1 MSGRRETPDGAG
13 VGRSYGELYVE
24 CAPAARG
31 LALSMVPPD
40 VADDIVAEA
49 FARVLAA
56 IRAGGGP
63 DHAFRPYLLAAVRNL
78 ANDWIA
84 ARRRVTVIGDLEE
97 EAGDR
102 SAPLISGFSGDAAT
116 EAEARA
122 EARLIVRAFSRLP
135 KRWRAVLWQ
144 LEVEGK
150 APAEV
155 APVFGL
161 SGNGV
166 SALAMRAREGLRQA
180 YLQEHIGTNIPAS
193 CRAYA
198 EDLGAGTRGRLSPR
212 RQAAMQV
219 HLGHCPAC
227 QDLFTELSELN
238 HKLGTI
244 LAPIALAGTSA
255 ALHGGRHAV
264 RAGLAAHWRAMRWH
278 PVTAATGA
286 AASVAVAGGMLF
298 AVNVTPLPAA
308 PSHVTVRAADPAA
321 NSGSPAGHHAGDRR
335 GGGAGGGGGG
345 AGGILTGSGTPV
357 GGVSVA
363 AAGPLPGPAS
373 LTGPASMIGTAPLTG
388 AGPLADTVGDT
399 VSGLSG
405 TAGSAVTGLAGTAGA
420 TVTGLAGTAAAA
432 VTGVTSNAL
441 STVSGVTGTVSG
453 VTVAMPSTISGVTG
467 TVGST
472 VAGTASTATATVAG
486 LASTADS
493 TVAGVAST
501 AGTTVT
507 GVADTANST
516 VTAVASTASTTAT
529 DLAST
534 GAGAVTGTTSTVT
547 EAADTTTAATTGT
560 VNSAAGAATD
570 AVADVASAASSPAST
585 ASSPAGSGASI
596 AGTAAAEAASTAAST
611 ATSAGSTVTGA
622 VSGAATTVG
631 STVSAG
637 GTTAAST
644 GGAVTAAVTGVVGGA
659 LG

>member
-13 VGRSYGELYVE
+13 IGRSYGELYVE
-24 CAPAARG
+24 YAPAARG

-84 ARRRVTVIGDLEE
+84 ARRRVTVIGGLDE

-193 CRAYA
+193 CQAYA
-198 EDLGAGTRGRLSPR
+198 ENLGAGARGRLSPR
-212 RQAAMQV
+212 RQAAMQD

-238 HKLGTI
+238 RKLGTI

-255 ALHGGRHAV
+255 ALHGGRHV
-264 RAGLAAHWRAMRWH
+264 LRAGLAAHWRAMRWH

-308 PSHVTVRAADPAA
+308 PSHVTVRAADPAT

-335 GGGAGGGGGG
+335 GGGGGGSGAGGGG
-345 AGGILTGSGTPV
+345 AGGTLTGFGTPV
-357 GGVSVA
+357 GGASVA
-363 AAGPLPGPAS
+363 ATGPLPGPAS
-373 LTGPASMIGTAPLTG
+373 LTGPASMIGTTPLTG
-388 AGPLADTVGDT
+388 AGPLADTVGDA
-399 VSGLSG
+399 VSGLTG

-420 TVTGLAGTAAAA
+420 TVTGLTGTVDSTVTGLTGTVNGTVGSLAGTAAAA
-432 VTGVTSNAL
+432 VTGATSSAL
-441 STVSGVTGTVSG
+441 AAVSGVTGTVAG
-453 VTVAMPSTISGVTG
+453 VTGTTTATISGVTG
-467 TVGST
+467 TVGGT

-486 LASTADS
+486 
-493 TVAGVAST
+493 
-501 AGTTVT
+501 
-507 GVADTANST
+507 
-516 VTAVASTASTTAT
+516 VASTASSTVSSVTSA
-529 DLAST
+529 AST
-534 GAGAVTGTTSTVT
+534 VAGTANTAAAATTSTV
-547 EAADTTTAATTGT
+547 GS
-560 VNSAAGAATD
+560 VAGAAAD
-570 AVADVASAASSPAST
+570 AVTSVASTAAAAAPSAST
-585 ASSPAGSGASI
+585 ASGTASPVSSPAAASPVASASST
-596 AGTAAAEAASTAAST
+596 AGTAAAGAASTVAST
-611 ATSAGSTVTGA
+611 ATSAGSTVSGA
-622 VSGAATTVG
+622 VSGATTTVD

-637 GTTAAST
+637 GSTTAST
-644 GGAVTAAVTGVVGGA
+644 GGAVTAAVTGVVGTA

>member
-13 VGRSYGELYVE
+13 IGRSYEELYVE
-24 CAPAARG
+24 YAPAARG

-84 ARRRVTVIGDLEE
+84 ARRRVTVIGDLDE

-135 KRWRAVLWQ
+135 ERWRAVLWQ
-144 LEVEGK
+144 LEVEGN
-150 APAEV
+150 APADV

-180 YLQEHIGTNIPAS
+180 YLREHIGTNIPAS

-212 RQAAMQV
+212 RQAAMQD

-238 HKLGTI
+238 RKLGTI

-255 ALHGGRHAV
+255 ALHGGRHV
-264 RAGLAAHWRAMRWH
+264 LRTGLAAHWRAMRWH
-278 PVTAATGA
+278 PVTVATGA

-298 AVNVTPLPAA
+298 AVNVTPLPAT
-308 PSHVTVRAADPAA
+308 PSHGTVQAADPAT

-335 GGGAGGGGGG
+335 GGGGGGAGGGG
-345 AGGILTGSGTPV
+345 AGGTLTGSGTPV
-357 GGVSVA
+357 GGAPVG
-363 AAGPLPGPAS
+363 AAGLPPGPAS
-373 LTGPASMIGTAPLTG
+373 LTGVASMNGAAPLTG
-388 AGPLADTVGDT
+388 ASPLADTVGGA
-399 VSGLSG
+399 VSGLTG

-420 TVTGLAGTAAAA
+420 TVTGLAGT
-432 VTGVTSNAL
+432 V
-441 STVSGVTGTVSG
+441 
-453 VTVAMPSTISGVTG
+453 
-467 TVGST
+467 
-472 VAGTASTATATVAG
+472 
-486 LASTADS
+486 D
-493 TVAGVAST
+493 
-501 AGTTVT
+501 TTVT
-507 GVADTANST
+507 G
-516 VTAVASTASTTAT
+516 
-529 DLAST
+529 L
-534 GAGAVTGTTSTVT
+534 
-547 EAADTTTAATTGT
+547 TGT
-560 VNSAAGAATD
+560 VNGTRWRASLAPSA
-570 AVADVASAASSPAST
+570 PQLT
-585 ASSPAGSGASI
+585 ASRTLRPPR
-596 AGTAAAEAASTAAST
+596 
-611 ATSAGSTVTGA
+611 
-622 VSGAATTVG
+622 
-631 STVSAG
+631 
-637 GTTAAST
+637 
-644 GGAVTAAVTGVVGGA
+644 
-659 LG
+659 

>member
-1 MSGRRETPDGAG
+1 MSGRRGAPDGAG
-13 VGRSYGELYVE
+13 ADRSYGDLYVE
-24 CAPAARG
+24 YAPAARG

-84 ARRRVTVIGDLEE
+84 ARRRVTVIGDLDE

-102 SAPLISGFSGDAAT
+102 SALLTSGFSGDAET

-135 KRWRAVLWQ
+135 ERWRRVLWQ

-193 CRAYA
+193 CRACA
-198 EDLGAGTRGRLSPR
+198 EDLGAGARGRLSPR
-212 RQAAMQV
+212 RQAAMQA

-238 HKLGTI
+238 RKLGTI

-255 ALHGGRHAV
+255 ALHGGRHV
-264 RAGLAAHWRAMRWH
+264 LRAGLAAHWRAMRWH

-321 NSGSPAGHHAGDRR
+321 SSGSPAGHHAGDRR
-335 GGGAGGGGGG
+335 GGGGGGGGGG
-345 AGGILTGSGTPV
+345 AGGGGAGGTLTGSGVPVSGTPV
-357 GGVSVA
+357 G
-363 AAGPLPGPAS
+363 AAGPPPMIGPA
-373 LTGPASMIGTAPLTG
+373 PIIGTAPLVG
-388 AGPLADTVGDT
+388 AGPLAGTVD
-399 VSGLSG
+399 G
-405 TAGSAVTGLAGTAGA
+405 TVTGLTGTVNG
-420 TVTGLAGTAAAA
+420 TVTGLTGTVNGTVGGLAGTAAATVTGATNAVVTTVTGTTGTVGTTVNGLATNAAATISGVTGAVGGTVAGAASTVTATVAGVTGTASSA
-432 VTGVTSNAL
+432 VTGVTS
-441 STVSGVTGTVSG
+441 
-453 VTVAMPSTISGVTG
+453 
-467 TVGST
+467 
-472 VAGTASTATATVAG
+472 TA
-486 LASTADS
+486 
-493 TVAGVAST
+493 
-501 AGTTVT
+501 
-507 GVADTANST
+507 
-516 VTAVASTASTTAT
+516 

-534 GAGAVTGTTSTVT
+534 SAGAVTSTTSTVT
-547 EAADTTTAATTGT
+547 ETADTAMAATTGT
-560 VNSAAGAATD
+560 VDSVAGGAAD
-570 AVADVASAASSPAST
+570 AVTNVASAATAAPSASTASSPAST
-585 ASSPAGSGASI
+585 AAST
-596 AGTAAAEAASTAAST
+596 GASTAAS
-611 ATSAGSTVTGA
+611 AGSTVSGA
-622 VSGAATTVG
+622 VSGATTTVG
-631 STVSAG
+631 SAVSAG
-637 GTTAAST
+637 SGTAAST
-644 GGAVTAAVTGVVGGA
+644 GGAVTAAVTGVVGAG

>member
-1 MSGRRETPDGAG
+1 
-13 VGRSYGELYVE
+13 
-24 CAPAARG
+24 
-31 LALSMVPPD
+31 MVPPD

-56 IRAGGGP
+56 IQAGGGP

-84 ARRRVTVIGDLEE
+84 ARRRVTVIGDLDE

-102 SAPLISGFSGDAAT
+102 SALLTSGFSGDAET

-135 KRWRAVLWQ
+135 ERWRRVLWQ

-193 CRAYA
+193 CRACA
-198 EDLGAGTRGRLSPR
+198 EDLGAGARGRLSPR
-212 RQAAMQV
+212 RQAAMQA

-238 HKLGTI
+238 RKLGTI

-255 ALHGGRHAV
+255 ALHGGRHV
-264 RAGLAAHWRAMRWH
+264 LRTGLAAHWRAMRWH

-308 PSHVTVRAADPAA
+308 PSHVTVRAADPGAS
-321 NSGSPAGHHAGDRR
+321 SGSPAGHHAGDRR
-335 GGGAGGGGGG
+335 GGGGGGG
-345 AGGILTGSGTPV
+345 AGGGGAGGTLTGSGVPVSGSPV
-357 GGVSVA
+357 G
-363 AAGPLPGPAS
+363 AAGPLPGPA
-373 LTGPASMIGTAPLTG
+373 PMIGTGPLTG
-388 AGPLADTVGDT
+388 AGSLAGTVG
-399 VSGLSG
+399 G
-405 TAGSAVTGLAGTAGA
+405 AVTGLTGTVNG
-420 TVTGLAGTAAAA
+420 TVGGLAGTAATT
-432 VTGVTSNAL
+432 VTGAT
-441 STVSGVTGTVSG
+441 STVVTTVTGITGTVG
-453 VTVAMPSTISGVTG
+453 TTVNGLANNAAATISGVTG
-467 TVGST
+467 AVGGT
-472 VAGTASTATATVAG
+472 VAGTASTVTA
-486 LASTADS
+486 

-507 GVADTANST
+507 GVADTANSA
-516 VTAVASTASTTAT
+516 VTSVASTASTTAS

-534 GAGAVTGTTSTVT
+534 AAGAVTSTTSTVT
-547 EAADTTTAATTGT
+547 ETADTATAATTGT
-560 VNSAAGAATD
+560 GDSG
-570 AVADVASAASSPAST
+570 SAAST
-585 ASSPAGSGASI
+585 
-596 AGTAAAEAASTAAST
+596 AGTAAAGAASTAAST
-611 ATSAGSTVTGA
+611 
-622 VSGAATTVG
+622 
-631 STVSAG
+631 G
-637 GTTAAST
+637 GT
-644 GGAVTAAVTGVVGGA
+644 VTAAVTGVVGAA

>member
-1 MSGRRETPDGAG
+1 MSGRRGAPDGAG
-13 VGRSYGELYVE
+13 AGRSYGELYVE
-24 CAPAARG
+24 YAPAARG

-56 IRAGGGP
+56 IQAGGGP

-84 ARRRVTVIGDLEE
+84 ARRRVTVIGDLDE

-102 SAPLISGFSGDAAT
+102 SALLTSGFSGDAET

-135 KRWRAVLWQ
+135 ERWRRVLWQ

-193 CRAYA
+193 CRACA
-198 EDLGAGTRGRLSPR
+198 EDLGAGARGRLSPR
-212 RQAAMQV
+212 RQAAMQA

-238 HKLGTI
+238 RKLGTI

-255 ALHGGRHAV
+255 ALHGGRHV
-264 RAGLAAHWRAMRWH
+264 LRAGLAAHWRAMRWH

-321 NSGSPAGHHAGDRR
+321 SSGSPAGHHAGDRR
-335 GGGAGGGGGG
+335 GGGGGGG
-345 AGGILTGSGTPV
+345 AGGGGAGGTLTGSGAPV
-357 GGVSVA
+357 SGSPRGGRWS
-363 AAGPLPGPAS
+363 AS
-373 LTGPASMIGTAPLTG
+373 GRSRPPMIGTVPLTG
-388 AGPLADTVGDT
+388 AGPLADTVGGA
-399 VSGLSG
+399 VSGL
-405 TAGSAVTGLAGTAGA
+405 
-420 TVTGLAGTAAAA
+420 
-432 VTGVTSNAL
+432 
-441 STVSGVTGTVSG
+441 
-453 VTVAMPSTISGVTG
+453 
-467 TVGST
+467 
-472 VAGTASTATATVAG
+472 
-486 LASTADS
+486 
-493 TVAGVAST
+493 
-501 AGTTVT
+501 
-507 GVADTANST
+507 
-516 VTAVASTASTTAT
+516 
-529 DLAST
+529 
-534 GAGAVTGTTSTVT
+534 
-547 EAADTTTAATTGT
+547 TGT
-560 VNSAAGAATD
+560 VNG
-570 AVADVASAASSPAST
+570 
-585 ASSPAGSGASI
+585 
-596 AGTAAAEAASTAAST
+596 
-611 ATSAGSTVTGA
+611 TVTRANRDRERYRRQPGRH
-622 VSGAATTVG
+622 
-631 STVSAG
+631 G
-637 GTTAAST
+637 GHHGHRRHQHRGHH
-644 GGAVTAAVTGVVGGA
+644 GGGHHRHGRHHG
-659 LG
+659 

>member
-1 MSGRRETPDGAG
+1 MSGRWDTPDGAG

-24 CAPAARG
+24 YAPAARG

-84 ARRRVTVIGDLEE
+84 ARRRVTVIGDLDE

-193 CRAYA
+193 CQAYA
-198 EDLGAGTRGRLSPR
+198 ENLGAGARGRLSPR
-212 RQAAMQV
+212 RQAAMQD

-238 HKLGTI
+238 RKLGTI

-255 ALHGGRHAV
+255 ALHGGRHV
-264 RAGLAAHWRAMRWH
+264 PRAGLAAHWRAMRWH

-308 PSHVTVRAADPAA
+308 PSHVTVRAADPAT

-335 GGGAGGGGGG
+335 GGGGGGGG
-345 AGGILTGSGTPV
+345 AGGGGVTLTGSGTPV
-357 GGVSVA
+357 GGASVA
-363 AAGPLPGPAS
+363 ATGPLPGPAS
-373 LTGPASMIGTAPLTG
+373 LTGPASMIGTTPLTG
-388 AGPLADTVGDT
+388 AGPLADTVGDA
-399 VSGLSG
+399 VSGLTG

-420 TVTGLAGTAAAA
+420 TVTGLTGTVDSTVTGLTGTVNGTVGSLAGTAAA
-432 VTGVTSNAL
+432 
-441 STVSGVTGTVSG
+441 
-453 VTVAMPSTISGVTG
+453 TISGVTG
-467 TVGST
+467 TVGGT

-486 LASTADS
+486 
-493 TVAGVAST
+493 
-501 AGTTVT
+501 
-507 GVADTANST
+507 
-516 VTAVASTASTTAT
+516 VASTASSTVSSVTSA
-529 DLAST
+529 AST
-534 GAGAVTGTTSTVT
+534 VAGTANTAAAATTSTV
-547 EAADTTTAATTGT
+547 GS
-560 VNSAAGAATD
+560 VAGAAAD
-570 AVADVASAASSPAST
+570 AVTSVASTAAAAAPSAST
-585 ASSPAGSGASI
+585 ASGTASPVSSPAAASPVASASST
-596 AGTAAAEAASTAAST
+596 AGTAAAGAASTVAST
-611 ATSAGSTVTGA
+611 ATSAGSTVSGA
-622 VSGAATTVG
+622 VSGATTTVD

-637 GTTAAST
+637 GSTTAST
-644 GGAVTAAVTGVVGGA
+644 GGAVTAAVTGVVGTA

>member
-1 MSGRRETPDGAG
+1 MSGRRGVPDGAG
-13 VGRSYGELYVE
+13 ADRSYGELYIE
-24 CAPAARG
+24 YAPAARG

-84 ARRRVTVIGDLEE
+84 ARRRVTVIGDLGE

-102 SAPLISGFSGDAAT
+102 SALLTSGFSGDAET

-135 KRWRAVLWQ
+135 ERWRRVLWQ
-144 LEVEGK
+144 LEVEGR

-193 CRAYA
+193 CRACA
-198 EDLGAGTRGRLSPR
+198 EDLGAGARGRLSPR
-212 RQAAMQV
+212 RQAAMQA

-238 HKLGTI
+238 RKLGTI

-255 ALHGGRHAV
+255 ALHGGRHV
-264 RAGLAAHWRAMRWH
+264 LRAGLAAHWRAMRWH

-308 PSHVTVRAADPAA
+308 PSHVTVRAADPAG
-321 NSGSPAGHHAGDRR
+321 SGSPAGHHAGDRR
-335 GGGAGGGGGG
+335 GGGGGGG
-345 AGGILTGSGTPV
+345 AGGGGAGGTLTGFGVPVSGTPV
-357 GGVSVA
+357 G
-363 AAGPLPGPAS
+363 AAGPLPGPAP
-373 LTGPASMIGTAPLTG
+373 TIGPAPIIGTAPLTG
-388 AGPLADTVGDT
+388 AGPLAGTVGGA
-399 VSGLSG
+399 VSGLTG
-405 TAGSAVTGLAGTAGA
+405 TAGSHRDELTGAVNGTVGS
-420 TVTGLAGTAAAA
+420 LAGTAATTVTGATSTVVTTVAGVTGTASSA
-432 VTGVTSNAL
+432 VTGV
-441 STVSGVTGTVSG
+441 
-453 VTVAMPSTISGVTG
+453 
-467 TVGST
+467 
-472 VAGTASTATATVAG
+472 AGTAG
-486 LASTADS
+486 
-493 TVAGVAST
+493 
-501 AGTTVT
+501 
-507 GVADTANST
+507 
-516 VTAVASTASTTAT
+516 TTAT

-534 GAGAVTGTTSTVT
+534 AAGAVTSTTSTVT
-547 EAADTTTAATTGT
+547 ETADTATAAATGT
-560 VNSAAGAATD
+560 VDSVAGAAAD
-570 AVADVASAASSPAST
+570 AVANVASAATAAPAST
-585 ASSPAGSGASI
+585 ASSPASTVSSA
-596 AGTAAAEAASTAAST
+596 AG
-611 ATSAGSTVTGA
+611 SAGSTVSGA
-622 VSGAATTVG
+622 VSGATTTVG
-631 STVSAG
+631 SAVSAG
-637 GTTAAST
+637 SSTAAST
-644 GGAVTAAVTGVVGGA
+644 GGTVTAAVTGVVGAA

>member
-1 MSGRRETPDGAG
+1 MSGRRETPDDAG
-13 VGRSYGELYVE
+13 VGRSYGDLYVE
-24 CAPAARG
+24 YAPAARG

-84 ARRRVTVIGDLEE
+84 ARRRVTVIGDLDE
-97 EAGDR
+97 EADDR

-212 RQAAMQV
+212 RQAAMQD

-238 HKLGTI
+238 RKLGTI
-244 LAPIALAGTSA
+244 LAPIVLAGTSA
-255 ALHGGRHAV
+255 ALHGGRHV
-264 RAGLAAHWRAMRWH
+264 LRTGLAAHWRAMRWH

-298 AVNVTPLPAA
+298 AVNVTPLPAT

-335 GGGAGGGGGG
+335 GGGGGGGG
-345 AGGILTGSGTPV
+345 AGGGGGGTLTGSGTPV
-357 GGVSVA
+357 GGVSAA

-373 LTGPASMIGTAPLTG
+373 LTGTAPVTGAAPVTGTAPLTG
-388 AGPLADTVGDT
+388 AGSPAGTVG
-399 VSGLSG
+399 G
-405 TAGSAVTGLAGTAGA
+405 AVTGLTGTVNGTVGSLADTAAA
-420 TVTGLAGTAAAA
+420 TVTGATSTVVTTVTGITGTVGTTVNGLANTAAAA
-432 VTGVTSNAL
+432 VTGVTGSAL
-441 STVSGVTGTVSG
+441 ATVSGVTGTV
-453 VTVAMPSTISGVTG
+453 
-467 TVGST
+467 
-472 VAGTASTATATVAG
+472 
-486 LASTADS
+486 
-493 TVAGVAST
+493 
-501 AGTTVT
+501 
-507 GVADTANST
+507 
-516 VTAVASTASTTAT
+516 
-529 DLAST
+529 
-534 GAGAVTGTTSTVT
+534 
-547 EAADTTTAATTGT
+547 
-560 VNSAAGAATD
+560 
-570 AVADVASAASSPAST
+570 
-585 ASSPAGSGASI
+585 
-596 AGTAAAEAASTAAST
+596 
-611 ATSAGSTVTGA
+611 
-622 VSGAATTVG
+622 
-631 STVSAG
+631 
-637 GTTAAST
+637 
-644 GGAVTAAVTGVVGGA
+644 
-659 LG
+659 

>member
-1 MSGRRETPDGAG
+1 MSGRRGAPDGAG
-13 VGRSYGELYVE
+13 AGRSYGELYVE
-24 CAPAARG
+24 YAPAARG

-56 IRAGGGP
+56 IQAGGGP

-84 ARRRVTVIGDLEE
+84 ARRRVTVIGDLDE

-102 SAPLISGFSGDAAT
+102 SALLTSGFSGDAET

-135 KRWRAVLWQ
+135 ERWRRVLWQ

-193 CRAYA
+193 CRACA
-198 EDLGAGTRGRLSPR
+198 EDLGAGARGRLSPR
-212 RQAAMQV
+212 RQAAMQA

-238 HKLGTI
+238 RKLGTI

-255 ALHGGRHAV
+255 ALHGGRHV
-264 RAGLAAHWRAMRWH
+264 LRAGLAAHWRAMRWH

-321 NSGSPAGHHAGDRR
+321 SSGSPAGHHAGDRR
-335 GGGAGGGGGG
+335 GGGGGGG
-345 AGGILTGSGTPV
+345 AGGGGAGGTLTGSGVPV
-357 GGVSVA
+357 SGSPGG
-363 AAGPLPGPAS
+363 AAGRSRPCFHDRPCSHDRHRAADRRWPAGWHGGRCGERAHRYGGKRRDRARGYGRGDRDRPGRHGGQQDGA
-373 LTGPASMIGTAPLTG
+373 TGRNG
-388 AGPLADTVGDT
+388 
-399 VSGLSG
+399 
-405 TAGSAVTGLAGTAGA
+405 
-420 TVTGLAGTAAAA
+420 TVTG
-432 VTGVTSNAL
+432 S
-441 STVSGVTGTVSG
+441 
-453 VTVAMPSTISGVTG
+453 P
-467 TVGST
+467 
-472 VAGTASTATATVAG
+472 G
-486 LASTADS
+486 L
-493 TVAGVAST
+493 
-501 AGTTVT
+501 
-507 GVADTANST
+507 
-516 VTAVASTASTTAT
+516 
-529 DLAST
+529 
-534 GAGAVTGTTSTVT
+534 
-547 EAADTTTAATTGT
+547 
-560 VNSAAGAATD
+560 
-570 AVADVASAASSPAST
+570 
-585 ASSPAGSGASI
+585 
-596 AGTAAAEAASTAAST
+596 
-611 ATSAGSTVTGA
+611 
-622 VSGAATTVG
+622 
-631 STVSAG
+631 
-637 GTTAAST
+637 
-644 GGAVTAAVTGVVGGA
+644 
-659 LG
+659 

>member
-13 VGRSYGELYVE
+13 IGRSYEELYVE
-24 CAPAARG
+24 YAPAARG

-84 ARRRVTVIGDLEE
+84 ARRRVTVIGDLDE

-135 KRWRAVLWQ
+135 ERWRAVLWQ
-144 LEVEGK
+144 LEVEGN
-150 APAEV
+150 APADV

-180 YLQEHIGTNIPAS
+180 YLREHIGTNIPAS

-212 RQAAMQV
+212 RQAAMQD

-238 HKLGTI
+238 RKLGTI

-255 ALHGGRHAV
+255 ALHGGRHV
-264 RAGLAAHWRAMRWH
+264 LRTGLAAHWRAMRWH
-278 PVTAATGA
+278 PVAVATGA

-298 AVNVTPLPAA
+298 AVNVTPLPAT
-308 PSHVTVRAADPAA
+308 PSHGTVQAADPAT

-335 GGGAGGGGGG
+335 GGGGGGAGGGG
-345 AGGILTGSGTPV
+345 AGGTLTGFRYPGRRCPR
-357 GGVSVA
+357 GGRWS
-363 AAGPLPGPAS
+363 AS
-373 LTGPASMIGTAPLTG
+373 RPCFP
-388 AGPLADTVGDT
+388 DRRCFHERCC
-399 VSGLSG
+399 
-405 TAGSAVTGLAGTAGA
+405 AV
-420 TVTGLAGTAAAA
+420 
-432 VTGVTSNAL
+432 
-441 STVSGVTGTVSG
+441 
-453 VTVAMPSTISGVTG
+453 
-467 TVGST
+467 
-472 VAGTASTATATVAG
+472 
-486 LASTADS
+486 DRRC
-493 TVAGVAST
+493 
-501 AGTTVT
+501 
-507 GVADTANST
+507 
-516 VTAVASTASTTAT
+516 
-529 DLAST
+529 
-534 GAGAVTGTTSTVT
+534 
-547 EAADTTTAATTGT
+547 
-560 VNSAAGAATD
+560 
-570 AVADVASAASSPAST
+570 
-585 ASSPAGSGASI
+585 PAGRH
-596 AGTAAAEAASTAAST
+596 
-611 ATSAGSTVTGA
+611 
-622 VSGAATTVG
+622 
-631 STVSAG
+631 G
-637 GTTAAST
+637 GRRGERARRHGGHYRDRAHGDCERYR
-644 GGAVTAAVTGVVGGA
+644 GGACRDSERYRRQPGGHGGHHA
-659 LG
+659 HRRHEHRGHHGGGRHRHRRHHS

>member
-1 MSGRRETPDGAG
+1 MSGRRSAPDGAG
-13 VGRSYGELYVE
+13 AGRSYGELYVE
-24 CAPAARG
+24 HAPAARG

-84 ARRRVTVIGDLEE
+84 ARRRVTVIGDLDE

-102 SAPLISGFSGDAAT
+102 SALLTSGFSGDAET

-122 EARLIVRAFSRLP
+122 EAHLIVRAFSRLP
-135 KRWRAVLWQ
+135 ERWRRVLWQ

-161 SGNGV
+161 SGNGI

-193 CRAYA
+193 CRACA
-198 EDLGAGTRGRLSPR
+198 EDLGAGARGRLTPR
-212 RQAAMQV
+212 RQAAMQA

-238 HKLGTI
+238 RKLGTI

-255 ALHGGRHAV
+255 ALHGGRHV
-264 RAGLAAHWRAMRWH
+264 LRAGLAAHWRAMRWH

-286 AASVAVAGGMLF
+286 AASVAVVGGMLF

-321 NSGSPAGHHAGDRR
+321 SSGSPAGHHAGDRR
-335 GGGAGGGGGG
+335 GGGGGGG
-345 AGGILTGSGTPV
+345 AGGGSAGGTLTGSGVPVSGTPV
-357 GGVSVA
+357 G
-363 AAGPLPGPAS
+363 AAGPLPGPAPM
-373 LTGPASMIGTAPLTG
+373 TGAAPLTG
-388 AGPLADTVGDT
+388 AGPLAGTVGGA
-399 VSGLSG
+399 VSGLTG
-405 TAGSAVTGLAGTAGA
+405 TVNGTVG
-420 TVTGLAGTAAAA
+420 GLAGTAA
-432 VTGVTSNAL
+432 T
-441 STVSGVTGTVSG
+441 TVSGVAG
-453 VTVAMPSTISGVTG
+453 A
-467 TVGST
+467 VGGT
-472 VAGTASTATATVAG
+472 VAGTASTVTA
-486 LASTADS
+486 

-507 GVADTANST
+507 GVADTASSA
-516 VTAVASTASTTAT
+516 VTSVASTASTTAS

-534 GAGAVTGTTSTVT
+534 AADAVTSTTSTVT
-547 EAADTTTAATTGT
+547 ETAD
-560 VNSAAGAATD
+560 AAG
-570 AVADVASAASSPAST
+570 
-585 ASSPAGSGASI
+585 
-596 AGTAAAEAASTAAST
+596 AASTAASAGGT
-611 ATSAGSTVTGA
+611 VSSVVSGATGTVGSAVSAGSG
-622 VSGAATTVG
+622 
-631 STVSAG
+631 
-637 GTTAAST
+637 TAAST
-644 GGAVTAAVTGVVGGA
+644 GGAVTAAVTGVVGAA